1 MPARAYR
8 ASGLSHPGAVSRL
21 ALTCLVAGLAAGL
34 VEGFVSRWFSL
45 LLVFPALLGVIVGAT
60 ALRIV
65 ERMHIRAPL
74 LAAIIAGSA
83 GLLSQAAVIGAQYYH
98 FRIEMRGQF
107 GDNQAIAGMAD
118 RVVDAAIEQE
128 TGHSGF
134 VGYLLI
140 RARTGTQINRSGQS
154 SGLTLSGPWFWGLF
168 AVNFLIAG
176 AIAAAMGQDRAR
188 HPYCEACQRWY
199 DRTLNIATGSVEK
212 SATAATLSALD
223 RGAFAE
229 VPGVLGKPHPAGAST
244 LQLLRCSS
252 CSGHEPQ
259 LTYVVVDGVGK
270 KQKTK
275 KPLTTMLR
283 PEDAKSLLGALEKKS

>member
-21 ALTCLVAGLAAGL
+21 ALTCLVAGIAAGL
-34 VEGFVSRWFSL
+34 VEGFVSRWLNL
-45 LLVFPALLGVIVGAT
+45 LLIFPALLGIIVGAT

-65 ERMHIRAPL
+65 ERGHIRAPL
-74 LAAIIAGSA
+74 LAAFIAGAA

-118 RVVDAAIEQE
+118 RVVDAAIEQQ
-128 TGHSGF
+128 TGHGGF
-134 VGYLLI
+134 VGYLLV
-140 RARTGTQINRSGQS
+140 RARTGTQISRSGQS

-168 AVNFLIAG
+168 AMNFLIAG
-176 AIAAAMGQDRAR
+176 GIAAALAQDRAR
-188 HPYCEACQRWY
+188 HPYCEACQRFY
-199 DRTLNIATGSVEK
+199 DRTDTVASGSVEK
-212 SATAATLSALD
+212 SAISATLSALD

-229 VPGVLGKPHPAGAST
+229 VPGALGKSHPAGASS

-259 LTYVVVDGVGK
+259 LTYVVVDGIGK

-275 KPLTTMLR
+275 KPLVTMLR
-283 PEDAKSLLGALEKKS
+283 PEDAKSLLGAFEKRS